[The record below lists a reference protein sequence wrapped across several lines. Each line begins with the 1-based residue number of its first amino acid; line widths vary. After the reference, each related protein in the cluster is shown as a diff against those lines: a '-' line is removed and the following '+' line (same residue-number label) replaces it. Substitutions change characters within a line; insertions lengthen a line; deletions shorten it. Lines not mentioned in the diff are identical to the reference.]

1 MGSEA
6 AEPVPLREVST
17 KPPQDP
23 QAPYTKSMNNDGP
36 MTKMM
41 DITISEETY
50 AIIQKLAADR
60 MDDLLSVYD
69 DCDQVPYH
77 AQRILE
83 AVTMFSSWNRGAVE
97 ELAQFQRLMP

>member
-1 MGSEA
+1 
-6 AEPVPLREVST
+6 
-17 KPPQDP
+17 
-23 QAPYTKSMNNDGP
+23 
-36 MTKMM
+36 MTHKMM
-41 DITISEETY
+41 EITLSEETY

-97 ELAQFQRLMP
+97 ELAQANRPMP

>member
-1 MGSEA
+1 
-6 AEPVPLREVST
+6 
-17 KPPQDP
+17 
-23 QAPYTKSMNNDGP
+23 MNNDGP

-60 MDDLLSVYD
+60 MDDLLSIYD
-69 DCDQVPYH
+69 ECDQVPYH

-97 ELAQFQRLMP
+97 QLAQFQRLMP